1 MPDANVCCAGAAAV
15 LFLAATAVVPP
26 PALANE
32 RPNGQL
38 RYYTSAVDGSRQAYG
53 LYLPRA
59 NAPSDRGYPVVMHAH
74 GYGWYTSA
82 DFSAWQRKWADDHGW
97 ALVNVNGRGPNFYDG
112 IGEDDVIHVLEDTAK
127 LVAVDRA
134 RVFITGGSMG
144 GTGAYR
150 MGVRRPDSFSAA
162 APVDGWTDYRLFH
175 RHWYERADMRGTIE
189 EFRRPLLEA
198 VSPYFVA
205 GTARW
210 SDLQLITDAKD
221 TVVEPA
227 EGLHLNLALY
237 GESLSAPDAYRHE
250 LVYNPEFGHGGG
262 YDLERIYRRFLRVSG
277 LERPPAVSI
286 QATLLRYGEV
296 HWAHIDRFHLQ
307 GAMGRLD
314 AESADSTVHVTTG
327 NLDAFGLQPA
337 ESPLRSLSRVQVV
350 ADGIPCYDGPPFDL
364 AFSAV
369 RDEGGSLLRW
379 VRADI
384 GPTGLVKRRGL
395 EGPIG
400 EAFLRPFVVAYG
412 TAGETTAVLCGK
424 REAQDFARE
433 WNGFNVHYE
442 AVIARPED
450 ELTADELRT
459 KNLVL
464 FGTLDSSS
472 LLRRVDAAMEL
483 PVRVFA
489 DRVSVRDPAN
499 GDRTYSGAKYGA
511 YWVYP
516 NPLNGFST
524 LVVGLKG
531 HFQTTADGSTWRGL
545 GYDLEKLQ
553 WAWGDYVVFDTDQ
566 TDLPYV
572 GNVNDKAA
580 TLCYEAGYFVEA
592 GFFDQ
597 SWRPDRSLEVI
608 RVRQT
613 RPEGSKL
620 VHVEAMEPSP
630 EGVRVRVVDEGGG
643 PQAQARVT
651 VCWTSAGEGAFS
663 RPTDGD
669 GWAAFPAP
677 TRPTSSRVLRAA
689 VVNVCPTGATYAFT
703 DDRQRSAVM
712 ALGEV
717 NEIEADVAPAE
728 ARVYERGC
736 ATLIVRI
743 RNQGSR
749 PIRAEVAAPAG
760 AGEVSPPVQEV
771 AVAPGSM
778 GEARLVWAA
787 GSLLP
792 GEYALPLTVRA
803 EVGDR
808 RVARTAMA
816 RLRVETASTLAAE
829 VARVAAPDRGWGE
842 PWEVIA
848 EIRNKDTTSPATV
861 TVSCVLVEARRYLP
875 SLVVRLEP
883 GGTGEVRW
891 QQPPGSPS
899 LDPGLYTARIS
910 LGEVDGALGET
921 QFVVR

>member
-1 MPDANVCCAGAAAV
+1 V
-15 LFLAATAVVPP
+15 LLALLALAAPTLTRADDRR
-26 PALANE
+26 A
-32 RPNGQL
+32 GQL
-38 RYYTSAVDGSRQAYG
+38 RYYTSTVDGSRQGYG

-59 NAPSDRGYPVVMHAH
+59 NAPSDGGYPVVMHAH
-74 GYGWYTSA
+74 GYGWYVSA
-82 DFSAWQRKWADDHGW
+82 DFSPWQRKWADDHGW
-97 ALVNVNGRGPNFYDG
+97 VLVNANGRGPNFYDG
-112 IGEDDVIHVLEDTAK
+112 IGEDDVIRVLEDVAA
-127 LVAVDRA
+127 LVAVDRG

-150 MGVRRPDSFSAA
+150 MGVRRPDVFSAA

-175 RHWYERADMRGTIE
+175 RHWYERADMPGTIE

-198 VSPYFVA
+198 VSPTFVA

-221 TVVEPA
+221 TIVEPA

-237 GESLSAPDAYRHE
+237 EQSLSAPDAYRHE

-262 YDLERIYRRFLRVSG
+262 YDLERIYRRFLGVSG

-286 QATLLRYGEV
+286 QATLLRYAEV

-307 GAMGRLD
+307 GTMGRLD
-314 AESADSTVHVTTG
+314 AEIADSTVHVTTG
-327 NLDAFGLQPA
+327 NLDAFGLKPA
-337 ESPLRSLSRVQVV
+337 ESPLRALDRVQVV
-350 ADGIPCYDGPPFDL
+350 ADGIPCYDGPPVDL
-364 AFSAV
+364 AFAAI

-379 VRADI
+379 VRAD
-384 GPTGLVKRRGL
+384 GAPPGLVKRRGL

-412 TAGETTAVLCGK
+412 TAGETAAVLCAK
-424 REAQDFARE
+424 KEAEDFARE
-433 WNGFNVHYE
+433 WNDFNVHYE
-442 AVIARPED
+442 AVRARPED

-472 LLRRVDAAMEL
+472 LLRRVDAGVEL

-489 DRVSVRDPAN
+489 DHVSVRDPVS
-499 GDRTYSGAKYGA
+499 GDRTYLGAKYGA
-511 YWVYP
+511 YWMYP
-516 NPLNGFST
+516 NPLSGYNT
-524 LVVGLKG
+524 LIVGLKG

-553 WAWGDYVVFDTDQ
+553 WAWGDYVVLNADPS
-566 TDLPYV
+566 DLSYV
-572 GNVNDKAA
+572 GNVNNKAP

-597 SWRPDRSLEVI
+597 NWRPDRSLELT

-620 VHVEAMEPSP
+620 VHVEAVEASA

-643 PQAQARVT
+643 PQPQARVS
-651 VCWTSAGEGAFS
+651 VCWSGAGESTFS
-663 RPTDGD
+663 RPADSD
-669 GWAAFPAP
+669 GWASFPSPPGLTA
-677 TRPTSSRVLRAA
+677 TRALRAT

-703 DDRQRSAVM
+703 DDHQRSAVVT
-712 ALGEV
+712 LGEV
-717 NEIEADVAPAE
+717 NEIEVDVSPTE

-736 ATLIVRI
+736 ATFTVRV
-743 RNQGSR
+743 RNQGNL

-760 AGEVSPPVQEV
+760 AGNVSPPLQET
-771 AVAPGSM
+771 AVAPGSVS
-778 GEARLVWAA
+778 EARFVWDA
-787 GSLLP
+787 GSLTP
-792 GEYALPLTVRA
+792 GEYALPLAVRA

-808 RVARTAMA
+808 RVARRAVA
-816 RLRVETASTLAAE
+816 RLRVEAASTLAAE
-829 VARVAAPDRGWGE
+829 VARVSAPDRQWGE

-848 EIRNKDTTSPATV
+848 ELRNKDTTSPATI
-861 TVSCVLVEARRYLP
+861 TVNCVLVEARRYLP

-883 GGTGEVRW
+883 GGTSEVRW
-891 QQPPGSPS
+891 RQPAGSPS
-899 LDPGLYTARIS
+899 LDAGVYTAKIS
-910 LGEVDGALGET
+910 LSEVDGALGET